1 MENRRST
8 DDEISRGMLKEMENR
23 KTDKI
28 RVAKAERERRKER
41 RF

>member
-1 MENRRST
+1 
-8 DDEISRGMLKEMENR
+8 MLKEMENR